1 MTDRERVVTRL
12 KRLIKT
18 AHNDSRDFVYV
29 TVGTAGVIVRLLEQ
43 EWRGE
48 DDKTGTA
55 GKLQEPGDRH

>member
-12 KRLIKT
+12 KRLIKA

-48 DDKTGTA
+48 DDKTGAA
-55 GKLQEPGDRH
+55 GKLPEPGDRH